1 MSKDFPP
8 ICDYEGS
15 DYQKSFWETGSRAYE
30 DMSEA
35 SALRRLLPKGGD
47 LLLEIGAGAGRNTP
61 RYGGFER
68 VVLLDYSLS
77 QLQQAQER
85 LGRDTRY
92 IYIAGDAY
100 RLPFVPGLFEAA
112 TMIRALHHMAD
123 PVLALQ
129 QIQQVL
135 KSGAIFI
142 LEFPNKRNLKAILR
156 YALKGQSWNPF
167 SLEPVEFAALNFDF
181 HPKAIR
187 QWLQGMGFII
197 ERQLPVSNFRLG
209 VLKRGLPPSLLV
221 TLDRI
226 VQLSGNWLQFS
237 PSVFLRARNITD
249 SPSAS
254 PGTFFR
260 CPDCGHYP
268 LEEKNEAL
276 VCPSCSR
283 EFVTRGGIYDFRPI
297 KENTN

>member
-1 MSKDFPP
+1 
-8 ICDYEGS
+8 
-15 DYQKSFWETGSRAYE
+15 
-30 DMSEA
+30 
-35 SALRRLLPKGGD
+35 
-47 LLLEIGAGAGRNTP
+47 
-61 RYGGFER
+61 
-68 VVLLDYSLS
+68 
-77 QLQQAQER
+77 
-85 LGRDTRY
+85 
-92 IYIAGDAY
+92 
-100 RLPFVPGLFEAA
+100 
-112 TMIRALHHMAD
+112 
-123 PVLALQ
+123 
-129 QIQQVL
+129 
-135 KSGAIFI
+135 
-142 LEFPNKRNLKAILR
+142 
-156 YALKGQSWNPF
+156 
-167 SLEPVEFAALNFDF
+167 
-181 HPKAIR
+181 
-187 QWLQGMGFII
+187 MGFAI

-209 VLKRGLPPSLLV
+209 VLKRGFPPRLLV
-221 TLDRI
+221 AMDRI